1 MRERRHMLP
10 VWFFIGILLSVYGAI
25 ILVTSLTEWAR
36 HTTATQAAVLARLH
50 PGVWGGVV
58 LLVVGGFYALRY
70 RPRRS
75 RGGDDGR
82 DEK

>member
-10 VWFFIGILLSVYGAI
+10 VWFFIGVLLSAYGAI
-25 ILVTSLTEWAR
+25 ILVTSVSDWN
-36 HTTATQAAVLARLH
+36 HPSGAVLARLH

-70 RPRRS
+70 RPRPP
-75 RGGDDGR
+75 RGGDGEGHDG
-82 DEK
+82 

>member
-25 ILVTSLTEWAR
+25 ILVTSLSEWA
-36 HTTATQAAVLARLH
+36 HPPAAVLSRLH

-70 RPRRS
+70 RPRGP

-82 DEK
+82 DEG

>member
-10 VWFFIGILLSVYGAI
+10 VWFFIGVLLTVYGAI
-25 ILVTSLTEWAR
+25 ILVTSVSDWS
-36 HTTATQAAVLARLH
+36 HPSGAVLAGLH

-70 RPRRS
+70 RPRAPRKGEGE
-75 RGGDDGR
+75 R
-82 DEK
+82 